1 MILCLWT
8 HRFVTSCLF
17 PKLSTPAAGA
27 LYLQDQQQPVVQ
39 TEKDP
44 APPCF
49 PSRPIILSDDAR
61 RFRSASLKASF
72 SIPFSRLVMALFA
85 FGLMGTAIALFWITY
100 LGSLSIAEHEIARSA
115 KSKATLARLVFTQHL
130 DKLETQIRAV
140 APTRISGRHW

>member
-1 MILCLWT
+1 M
-8 HRFVTSCLF
+8 
-17 PKLSTPAAGA
+17 
-27 LYLQDQQQPVVQ
+27 
-39 TEKDP
+39 
-44 APPCF
+44 
-49 PSRPIILSDDAR
+49 
-61 RFRSASLKASF
+61 KASF

-140 APTRISGRHW
+140 AAHPDIRQALLNYDKELKVGQ